1 MDRSPAAAH
10 GLLAQRLVALALAA
24 ALLLTV
30 PLLMPWLHGAPL
42 LGWPRWA
49 WALFAIWAALIS
61 LAAWSLET
69 AEAQPD
75 AAEPGP
81 EAEPDPE
88 PVPVPVPGPGA
99 TP

>member
-10 GLLAQRLVALALAA
+10 GLLTQRLVALALAA

-42 LGWPRWA
+42 LGWPRWT
-49 WALFAIWAALIS
+49 WALFGLWAGLIGLAAL
-61 LAAWSLET
+61 ALET
-69 AEAQPD
+69 AAVQHD

-81 EAEPDPE
+81 AIEPE
-88 PVPVPVPGPGA
+88 PEPGRP
-99 TP
+99 PPP